1 MKQIKKKPAILL
13 VVLLSIVLLV
23 GTIFAFVPM
32 TFGHTEYKSFA
43 GAINLGND
51 FGESMYAE
59 YDIKKDG
66 STETVDI
73 QKSIQTIKSVL
84 SDKGY
89 PSSQV
94 YSINN
99 EKIRVELSYASG
111 EDNFKETYTL
121 LKAVG
126 VGKFELRSSSDEKDT
141 YIVGSQHISGVSLST
156 YQTYTYVTLEFNSGG
171 QEAFAALL
179 EKATTI
185 YVCMGGATQTS
196 FSAENVTSG
205 TSLPL
210 TFNDYNSAVDFAMRV
225 KLGTIPVDLNSD
237 TVSINTISVNT
248 TILPVLIVLGVAV
261 VAAILYFI
269 LCYGVMGWMNLV
281 STLISA
287 IVMVILFASITVIEF
302 NTSSFLALVFG
313 FALTV
318 LLKNVYMQRVS
329 SEYKTGKTIEA
340 SLESGYKKSVPS
352 LVAIGVAA
360 LIPTIVLAFISSGI
374 IKTVSL
380 IIVIMTAIGM
390 IESIFIIPWLL
401 QIVESFNKGNNK
413 IYHIKREEV

>member
-1 MKQIKKKPAILL
+1 
-13 VVLLSIVLLV
+13 
-23 GTIFAFVPM
+23 
-32 TFGHTEYKSFA
+32 
-43 GAINLGND
+43 
-51 FGESMYAE
+51 
-59 YDIKKDG
+59 
-66 STETVDI
+66 
-73 QKSIQTIKSVL
+73 
-84 SDKGY
+84 
-89 PSSQV
+89 
-94 YSINN
+94 
-99 EKIRVELSYASG
+99 
-111 EDNFKETYTL
+111 
-121 LKAVG
+121 
-126 VGKFELRSSSDEKDT
+126 
-141 YIVGSQHISGVSLST
+141 
-156 YQTYTYVTLEFNSGG
+156 
-171 QEAFAALL
+171 
-179 EKATTI
+179 
-185 YVCMGGATQTS
+185 
-196 FSAENVTSG
+196 
-205 TSLPL
+205 
-210 TFNDYNSAVDFAMRV
+210 
-225 KLGTIPVDLNSD
+225 
-237 TVSINTISVNT
+237 
-248 TILPVLIVLGVAV
+248 
-261 VAAILYFI
+261 
-269 LCYGVMGWMNLV
+269 MNLV